1 MNFTDTFL
9 RYHLY
14 ELRQN
19 NRLSEEYRVPRDSS
33 HLGSFQEGCQSLLE
47 MYKGNHL
54 LARLFVD
61 TLWSGEGSEHKN
73 ESGPKPEPR
82 VLTGHSHKQSEQ
94 HRLSLTTGVNWAI
107 DSLLP
112 FDNSLLKII
121 ISR

>member
-1 MNFTDTFL
+1 MNFTNTFL

-19 NRLSEEYRVPRDSS
+19 NRLSEEY
-33 HLGSFQEGCQSLLE
+33 QEGCQSLLE
-47 MYKGNHL
+47 MYKGNYL

-61 TLWSGEGSEHKN
+61 TLWRGEGSEHKN

-94 HRLSLTTGVNWAI
+94 HRSSLTTGVNWDI
-107 DSLLP
+107 DSYLSIVACL
-112 FDNSLLKII
+112 
-121 ISR
+121 R